1 MINIMLPV
9 MAIEKTAIT
18 NSTPNDKLI
27 RRLIKFVGFDSKI
40 QIIIGIRKVTITKR
54 NTIFEKIIFI
64 ILPFQ

>member
-1 MINIMLPV
+1 MLPV